1 MDGRLI
7 MWMVELRAE
16 MERETQ
22 ARNPAPMQGIYW
34 PDMGPKKRE
43 GKFEGSKKYVK

>member
-22 ARNPAPMQGIYW
+22 ARSPAPLQGIYYW
-34 PDMGPKKRE
+34 PNIELGGRKDNI
-43 GKFEGSKKYVK
+43 